1 MESAPICPASGLL
14 RSRCRCSDP
23 ACYGRPN
30 ATERRESGGHRRGR
44 LRRQKKREQRE
55 LEQKLMVK
63 RAQRNHA
70 LEHPEMWS
78 PGFAERTTK
87 EIRDAGGRVY

>member
-1 MESAPICPASGLL
+1 
-14 RSRCRCSDP
+14 
-23 ACYGRPN
+23 
-30 ATERRESGGHRRGR
+30 
-44 LRRQKKREQRE
+44 
-55 LEQKLMVK
+55 MVK